1 MTGPK
6 ARMLGTLL
14 VLGGLIVAGVLL
26 PVRELMASFLG
37 WVDGLGFWAPI
48 VFVLL
53 YAVAVI
59 TMMPTWGLSIG
70 AGVVFG
76 SVAGLTHAFLGVA
89 LGGSVAFLLGR
100 TLMGETV
107 RGWID
112 RHPRLRAI
120 DREIE
125 DRGWLAG
132 VLLRLSPATPWNILN
147 YGLGVTRIPFL
158 GFLASLPA
166 ALPVLGL
173 YVMLGAAA
181 GQVAAPGERAFTVW
195 EWVLLA
201 VGLVCTLVVTIW
213 LVRVARRGDA

>member
-1 MTGPK
+1 MPRPK
-6 ARMLGTLL
+6 ARLIGTLL
-14 VLGGLIVAGVLL
+14 VLGGLVVAGALL
-26 PVRELMASFLG
+26 PVREWMTSFLA
-37 WVDGLGFWAPI
+37 WVEGQGVWAPI

-76 SVAGLTHAFLGVA
+76 STFGLLYAFLGVA
-89 LGGSVAFLLGR
+89 IGAGVSFLLGR
-100 TLMGETV
+100 TLMGATV
-107 RGWID
+107 RGWVEA
-112 RHPRLRAI
+112 HPRLRAV

-125 DRGWLAG
+125 ARGWLAG

-147 YGLGVTRIPFL
+147 YGLGVTRISFV
-158 GFLASLPA
+158 GFAASLVA

-173 YVMLGAAA
+173 YAMLGAAA
-181 GQVAAPGERAFTVW
+181 GQVAAPGERAFTPW
-195 EWVLLA
+195 EWVLLT

-213 LVRVARRGDA
+213 LVRVSRRVEA